1 MKKIFLKAEELLQ
14 DSFQLG
20 LNVIDSKY
28 NPTILVILWR
38 GGAPIGI
45 AIHELMKFYGFN
57 IKHEVLKTSSYKNL
71 KQSKNI
77 HIENLEHLINKI
89 VKTDKLLFI
98 DDIFDT
104 GRTYEAILSG
114 LREECSDNYPQ
125 AIRLATPWFKPTKNK
140 TTLAPDYYLY
150 ETDEW
155 VVFPHEIESLS
166 KKELREHRILLSNR
180 GIEKLI

>member
-20 LNVIDSKY
+20 MNIIDSKY
-28 NPTILVILWR
+28 DPTILVILWR

-57 IKHEVLKTSSYKNL
+57 IKHEVLKTSSYKNFE
-71 KQSKNI
+71 QSKNI
-77 HIENLEHLINKI
+77 HIDNLEYLTNKI

-140 TTLAPDYYLY
+140 TTLAPDYYLH

-155 VVFPHEIESLS
+155 IVFPHEIEGLTNG
-166 KKELREHRILLSNR
+166 ELREYRNLMSNY
-180 GIEKLI
+180 GIEKSI